1 MRSVYVFIVLF
12 FVHNTN
18 EEWVCFNFL
27 PLIESELHRR
37 LMPSYQ
43 TYKLSVIKRRMTNK
57 QFWLRLIQY
66 ALLSFYFTID
76 STACFYNRMYKVW
89 YHLLPFMDWGYFAFW
104 ERVLFFIS
112 QDLDGQTWVLQFH
125 CFVKHGDRCHVVHDF
140 MLLVKGGRWGHSG

>member
-104 ERVLFFIS
+104 ERKYYS
-112 QDLDGQTWVLQFH
+112 SFH
-125 CFVKHGDRCHVVHDF
+125 RILMVRHECFSSIA
-140 MLLVKGGRWGHSG
+140 LLSTVTDVM